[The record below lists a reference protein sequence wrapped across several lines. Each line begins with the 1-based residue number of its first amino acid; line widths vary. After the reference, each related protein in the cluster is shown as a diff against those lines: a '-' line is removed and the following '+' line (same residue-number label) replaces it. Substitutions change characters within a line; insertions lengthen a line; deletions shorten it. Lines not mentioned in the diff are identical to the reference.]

1 MLARAGRGFDFGI
14 AARRPQGHARERQMI
29 NPFRIGSF
37 RLGSFRFGLP
47 LLGVLVLS
55 VLWPEYAPAQ
65 NYPMRPI
72 TMIVPFAAGGLTDVP
87 ARVLAAMLQERIGQ
101 NIVVENKP
109 GGSGTL
115 GGSYAVRAA
124 PDGYTLFANS
134 IADAQNL
141 YFLPVPYNAIDDFA
155 MIGMIVEGPPL
166 VLIVDAAL
174 PYKSLDELL
183 ADARANPNKI
193 SFGTSGPATSPAMAL
208 AQLNALGKTAIAG
221 VPFNGSGEA
230 ARNVTASGVQGAF
243 AFYAQAKPL
252 ADSGKVRALA
262 IASPQRIATWPEVPT
277 MQELGF
283 PNFDYRG
290 FVGLA
295 SPAKTPAPIIAY
307 LNKALNDV
315 VQSQDFKSRMA
326 ALGMTVPAENTP
338 EGLADYMR
346 RETKR
351 QGELAALTG
360 IKMTTP
366 RRIDQNIS
374 SEADQIGHYWDLAG
388 Q

>member
-1 MLARAGRGFDFGI
+1 
-14 AARRPQGHARERQMI
+14 MI
-29 NPFRIGSF
+29 NPFR
-37 RLGSFRFGLP
+37 LVLP
-47 LLGVLVLS
+47 LLGALA
-55 VLWPEYAPAQ
+55 LWPAQAPAQ
-65 NYPMRPI
+65 NYPARPI
-72 TMIVPFAAGGLTDVP
+72 TMIVPFAVGGLTDVP

-115 GGSYAVRAA
+115 GGAYAVRAA

-141 YFLPVPYNAIDDFA
+141 YFLPVPYSAIDDFA

-166 VLIVDAAL
+166 VLIIDAAL

-183 ADARANPNKI
+183 ADARANPSKI

-283 PNFDYRG
+283 ANFDYRG

-295 SPAKTPAPIIAY
+295 APAKTPAPIIAY

-360 IKMTTP
+360 IKMTAP
-366 RRIDQNIS
+366 PP
-374 SEADQIGHYWDLAG
+374 H
-388 Q
+388 

>member
-1 MLARAGRGFDFGI
+1 
-14 AARRPQGHARERQMI
+14 MI
-29 NPFRIGSF
+29 NLF
-37 RLGSFRFGLP
+37 RLVLTVFGALV
-47 LLGVLVLS
+47 LGVL
-55 VLWPEYAPAQ
+55 WPAQAPAQ
-65 NYPMRPI
+65 NYPARPI
-72 TMIVPFAAGGLTDVP
+72 TMIVPFAVGGLTDVP

-115 GGSYAVRAA
+115 GGAYAVRAA

-166 VLIVDAAL
+166 VLIIDAAL
-174 PYKSLDELL
+174 PYKTLDELL
-183 ADARANPNKI
+183 ADARANPSKI

-208 AQLNALGKTAIAG
+208 AQLNSLGKTAIAG

-230 ARNVTASGVQGAF
+230 ARNVTASGVQGGF

-283 PNFDYRG
+283 ANFDYRG

-295 SPAKTPAPIIAY
+295 APAKTPPPIIAF

-315 VQSQDFKSRMA
+315 VQSQDFRDRMA
-326 ALGMTVPAENTP
+326 ALGMTVPTENTP
-338 EGLADYMR
+338 ESLADYMR

-360 IKMTTP
+360 IKMTAPTP
-366 RRIDQNIS
+366 
-374 SEADQIGHYWDLAG
+374 H
-388 Q
+388 

>member
-1 MLARAGRGFDFGI
+1 MRI
-14 AARRPQGHARERQMI
+14 A
-29 NPFRIGSF
+29 F
-37 RLGSFRFGLP
+37 RLVP
-47 LLGVLVLS
+47 ALLAVLALS
-55 VLWPEYAPAQ
+55 TLAPTHAPAQ
-65 NYPMRPI
+65 SYPVRPI
-72 TMIVPFAAGGLTDVP
+72 TVIVPFAVGGLTDVP
-87 ARVLAAMLQERIGQ
+87 VRILAAMLQERIGQ
-101 NIVVENKP
+101 NVIVENKP

-115 GGSYAVRAA
+115 GGAYAVRAA

-141 YFLPVPYNAIDDFA
+141 YFLPVPYSAIDDFA

-166 VLIVDAAL
+166 VLIVDASL
-174 PYKSLDELL
+174 PYKSVAELL
-183 ADARANPNKI
+183 ADARADPSKI

-208 AQLNALGKTAIAG
+208 AQLNALGKTEIAG

-230 ARNVTASGVQGAF
+230 ARNVAPSGVQGAF

-252 ADSGKVRALA
+252 ADAGKVRALA
-262 IASPQRIATWPEVPT
+262 VASPQRIATWPEVPT

-283 PNFDYRG
+283 ANFDYSG

-295 SPAKTPAPIIAY
+295 APAKTPAPIVAY
-307 LNKALNDV
+307 LNKVLNDV
-315 VQSQDFKSRMA
+315 VHSEAFRSRMA
-326 ALGMTVPAENTP
+326 ALGMTVPAEITP
-338 EGLADYMR
+338 EALTDTMR

-366 RRIDQNIS
+366 SPR
-374 SEADQIGHYWDLAG
+374 
-388 Q
+388 